1 MAIKIVK
8 KNPEA
13 LPAQTVAASLVT
25 EPPKAPAPPLT
36 PTPQPEAKEAPT
48 ASPAPVQQPAAQNIL
63 QALKIWAAGDRKKV
77 LMLVNR
83 TSGASWKV
91 IDYDMNSGRC
101 KLQGTNGMQISPIP
115 KERENQLYYP
125 MWR

>member
-13 LPAQTVAASLVT
+13 IAAQVAAQPS
-25 EPPKAPAPPLT
+25 PAPVAAVPT
-36 PTPQPEAKEAPT
+36 TTPQPKQEEAPK
-48 ASPAPVQQPAAQNIL
+48 ASPEPVQQPAAQNIL
-63 QALKIWAAGDRKKV
+63 QALKVWAAGDRKKV
-77 LMLVNR
+77 LMLVNKE
-83 TSGASWKV
+83 SGASWKV
-91 IDYDMNSGRC
+91 IDFDTNTGRTR
-101 KLQGTNGMQISPIP
+101 LQGTNGMEISPIP

>member
-13 LPAQTVAASLVT
+13 IAAQVAAQPS
-25 EPPKAPAPPLT
+25 PAPVAAVPT
-36 PTPQPEAKEAPT
+36 PTPQPKQEEAPT
-48 ASPAPVQQPAAQNIL
+48 ASPAPTAQPVAQDIL
-63 QALKIWAAGDRKKV
+63 QALKVWASGDRKKV

-83 TSGASWKV
+83 ETGAAWKV
-91 IDYDMNSGRC
+91 LDFDTGTGRAR
-101 KLQGTNGMQISPIP
+101 LQDTKGMQISPIP
-115 KERENQLYYP
+115 RERETQLYYP

>member
-13 LPAQTVAASLVT
+13 LAVQTAPEPVPAPV
-25 EPPKAPAPPLT
+25 APAPSIPPSSSET
-36 PTPQPEAKEAPT
+36 TSVT
-48 ASPAPVQQPAAQNIL
+48 APVAPVEGQNIL
-63 QALKIWAAGDRKKV
+63 QALKVWESGDRKKV

-83 TSGASWKV
+83 DTGGTWKV
-91 IDYDMNSGRC
+91 LGFDPESGRARLEDT
-101 KLQGTNGMQISPIP
+101 KGMQISPIP
-115 KERENQLYYP
+115 RERENQLYYP

>member
-8 KNPEA
+8 KNQEA
-13 LPAQTVAASLVT
+13 LAAQVAASPPA
-25 EPPKAPAPPLT
+25 EPTKAPAPAPT
-36 PTPQPEAKEAPT
+36 PTPFPVAAEAPK
-48 ASPAPVQQPAAQNIL
+48 ASPETVQQPAAQNIL
-63 QALKIWAAGDRKKV
+63 QALKVWAAGDRKKV

-83 TSGASWKV
+83 ETGAAWKV
-91 IDYDMNSGRC
+91 IDFDTNTGRTR
-101 KLQGTNGMQISPIP
+101 LQGTNGMQISPIP